1 MRPAGARWAAT
12 RRRWCRPPAVGRPAA
27 RRQAGEQVG
36 GCALG
41 TALREL
47 KQLDRQVLQRL
58 VTAAEARRV
67 TMRTPSSGWSERGWF
82 TGCSLWRPLAY
93 HWAVTPIGDR
103 SRCTR
108 WTSVCSARWLAP
120 RRNCSS
126 TATTCSP
133 STAGRW
139 SRTTWLSSW
148 RPLPA
153 LPRAHPPPPAASTSG
168 AAPAAWRRSTS
179 CWNAVL
185 PLEVR
190 AGINPRSKSLQS
202 FDSQFSA
209 PGLVHAVLDWA
220 RRKDARAVYLTV
232 TCNNDTA
239 VTFYRSLGFSF
250 TGRVTSGKVPLRGN
264 VMRFVYPARL
274 RRTGPDEVV
283 VSFRDLPECLTS
295 GADETEA
302 LAEAADALDVAIAG
316 RIVYPPANGDPIP
329 VPSARRTDEHDVAV
343 PADTAAKAA
352 LMLAL
357 RESGL
362 SRSAFA
368 RRLGVDVKVVRRML
382 DPRHRTAASRIGAA
396 LHELGRELVVETHVP
411 EPVR

>member
-1 MRPAGARWAAT
+1 M
-12 RRRWCRPPAVGRPAA
+12 
-27 RRQAGEQVG
+27 
-36 GCALG
+36 
-41 TALREL
+41 
-47 KQLDRQVLQRL
+47 
-58 VTAAEARRV
+58 
-67 TMRTPSSGWSERGWF
+67 
-82 TGCSLWRPLAY
+82 
-93 HWAVTPIGDR
+93 
-103 SRCTR
+103 
-108 WTSVCSARWLAP
+108 
-120 RRNCSS
+120 
-126 TATTCSP
+126 
-133 STAGRW
+133 
-139 SRTTWLSSW
+139 
-148 RPLPA
+148 
-153 LPRAHPPPPAASTSG
+153 
-168 AAPAAWRRSTS
+168 
-179 CWNAVL
+179 
-185 PLEVR
+185 
-190 AGINPRSKSLQS
+190 
-202 FDSQFSA
+202 
-209 PGLVHAVLDWA
+209 
-220 RRKDARAVYLTV
+220 YLTV

-250 TGRVTSGKVPLRGN
+250 TGRTTSGKVPLRGN

-274 RRTGPDEVV
+274 GRTGPDEVV

-396 LHELGRELVVETHVP
+396 RHELGRELVVETHVP

>member
-82 TGCSLWRPLAY
+82 TGCSPWRPLAY

-108 WTSVCSARWLAP
+108 WTSVCSGALAG
-120 RRNCSS
+120 
-126 TATTCSP
+126 TAP
-133 STAGRW
+133 QMLVHGDDLFAEYRG
-139 SRTTWLSSW
+139 
-148 RPLPA
+148 A
-153 LPRAHPPPPAASTSG
+153 LVENYVAQQLAAASG
-168 AAPAAWRRSTS
+168 AAPGTPATAGGLYYWRSTGGMAEVDFLLERG
-179 CWNAVL
+179 NAVL

-209 PGLVHAVLDWA
+209 PGLV
-220 RRKDARAVYLTV
+220 
-232 TCNNDTA
+232 
-239 VTFYRSLGFSF
+239 RSTLLNLKRD
-250 TGRVTSGKVPLRGN
+250 GRVANIPLYALPDGL
-264 VMRFVYPARL
+264 RFA
-274 RRTGPDEVV
+274 GPDE
-283 VSFRDLPECLTS
+283 LPSRAVQQS
-295 GADETEA
+295 GW
-302 LAEAADALDVAIAG
+302 G
-316 RIVYPPANGDPIP
+316 R
-329 VPSARRTDEHDVAV
+329 
-343 PADTAAKAA
+343 
-352 LMLAL
+352 
-357 RESGL
+357 
-362 SRSAFA
+362 
-368 RRLGVDVKVVRRML
+368 
-382 DPRHRTAASRIGAA
+382 
-396 LHELGRELVVETHVP
+396 
-411 EPVR
+411 

>member
-209 PGLVHAVLDWA
+209 PGLV
-220 RRKDARAVYLTV
+220 
-232 TCNNDTA
+232 
-239 VTFYRSLGFSF
+239 RSTLLNLKRD
-250 TGRVTSGKVPLRGN
+250 GRVTNIPLYALPDGL
-264 VMRFVYPARL
+264 RFA
-274 RRTGPDEVV
+274 GPDE
-283 VSFRDLPECLTS
+283 LPSRAVQQS
-295 GADETEA
+295 GW
-302 LAEAADALDVAIAG
+302 G
-316 RIVYPPANGDPIP
+316 R
-329 VPSARRTDEHDVAV
+329 
-343 PADTAAKAA
+343 
-352 LMLAL
+352 
-357 RESGL
+357 
-362 SRSAFA
+362 
-368 RRLGVDVKVVRRML
+368 
-382 DPRHRTAASRIGAA
+382 
-396 LHELGRELVVETHVP
+396 
-411 EPVR
+411 